1 MGIISRSIHDWLGN
15 RLDVPVVEG
24 IYRDTQQAVMTK
36 AALQVAVSY
45 ISAAIGKSEFKV
57 YKNGKLV
64 EKEWTSYLWT
74 LSPNQNK
81 NSSPF
86 IADLLWNTFWHG
98 RGIVVPWKSSIYLA
112 ETTSPERH
120 PFQQDIY
127 TGLVVDGEQVP
138 QPSFK
143 ASDLYI
149 FELGNPNIGD
159 LVRGIQGQY
168 GSMLAASMDAYK
180 ERNGK
185 KFKLKIDATKAG
197 SPEEVKK
204 YQDFISNDLSN
215 FMKSSSAVL
224 PEYSGRSLEPLY
236 QSASAGLS
244 ADFINLRKDCFEVVA
259 SIIKMPTSMMYGNVN
274 NFKEVF
280 KSFMTFTVA
289 PVAEMMENEITRK
302 NEAFAGWR
310 NGSCVKI
317 DLSNVKYTDLFDAAA
332 SADKLIASS
341 LLSPDQVMVRLGLDP
356 VGEPWSQKHYITK
369 NYSLAGEQISEG
381 GEEE

>member
-1 MGIISRSIHDWLGN
+1 MGIISRSLYDWLGR
-15 RLDVPVVEG
+15 RLDGPSVEG
-24 IYRDTQQAVMTK
+24 FYQDAQQAAMTK

-45 ISAAIGKSEFKV
+45 VSAAIGKSEFKV
-57 YKNGKLV
+57 YKGGKLV
-64 EKEWTSYLWT
+64 DKEWNSYLWT

-86 IADLLWNTFWHG
+86 IADLLWNTFWNG

-112 ETTSPERH
+112 DTVVPERH

-127 TGLVVDGEQVP
+127 TGLVVDGTPVP
-138 QPSFK
+138 QQSFK
-143 ASDLYI
+143 ASNLYI
-149 FELGNPNIGD
+149 FELGNPNVGD
-159 LVRGIQGQY
+159 LVRSIQGQY
-168 GSMLAASMDAYK
+168 GSMLAAAIDVYK

-185 KFKLKIDATKAG
+185 KFKLKIESTKAG
-197 SPEEVKK
+197 TPEETKE
-204 YQDFISNDLSN
+204 YQDFITNELSN

-224 PEYSGRSLEPLY
+224 PEFNGRSLEPVY
-236 QSASAGLS
+236 QSASSGLS
-244 ADFINLRKDCFEVVA
+244 ADFINLRKDCFEAVA
-259 SIIKMPTSMMYGNVN
+259 SIMKMPTSMMYGNVN

-280 KSFMTFTVA
+280 KSFMTFAVA

-302 NEAFAGWR
+302 NEAFTGWR
-310 NGSCVKI
+310 NGNYVKI
-317 DLSNVKYTDLFDAAA
+317 DISNVKYTDLFDAAA

-369 NYSLAGEQISEG
+369 NYSLAGEQESGG